1 MSMLEDKLEHLE
13 KLYDEHGDFIIAQ
26 IYKGPSGGLV
36 CSKHFKYSESRS
48 NAPKL
53 KAVNLRSLLSDEV
66 LFDFESQTQ
75 AYEGL
80 PKLDEDKISYSAW
93 FTGSRG
99 YHVHAYYPE
108 LANYSEQYRQQV
120 RLLLINRYGSDPSKK
135 SGLLAI
141 EYAPHF
147 KTRRPKVLRARKGE
161 EDNVLSSELR
171 NAVEKLISYPP
182 KLVWHKDSYIAKL
195 YQSISANAIFGSLPG
210 FRKVG
215 RNYMML
221 CPFHADHE
229 PSMAVPIDKPL
240 FHCFGCGAKGDWL
253 KFIMLHEGVG
263 FRDAKRRL
271 EDLAQKGDVR

>member
-1 MSMLEDKLEHLE
+1 MLENKLEHME
-13 KLYDEHGDFIIAQ
+13 ILYDEHGDFIIAQ

-36 CSKHFKYSESRS
+36 CSKHFKYSESRD

-53 KAVNLRSLLSDEV
+53 KAVNLRSLLKEEV
-66 LFDFESQTQ
+66 LFDFESQTE
-75 AYEGL
+75 AYEGME
-80 PKLDEDKISYSAW
+80 KLDRDNVSYTGW

-99 YHVHAYYPE
+99 YHVHAIYPE

-120 RLLLINRYGSDPSKK
+120 RLFIINRYGADPSKK
-135 SGLLAI
+135 AGLLAI

-147 KTRRPKVLRARKGE
+147 KTRRPKVLRVTRGE
-161 EDNVLSSELR
+161 EDNLLSSELR
-171 NAVEKLISYPP
+171 ASVEKIVSYPP
-182 KLVWHKDSYIAKL
+182 KLVWHKDSYITRL
-195 YQSISANAIFGSLPG
+195 YQSITAEAIFGGLYG
-210 FRKVG
+210 FKKVG
-215 RNYMML
+215 KNYMML

-229 PSMAVPIDKPL
+229 PSLAVPVDKPL

-253 KFIMLHEGVG
+253 KFIMLRDGVT